1 MTEPP
6 PVRGPGG
13 NGLYWLKLMIISLH
27 FFELSFMP
35 LKEAYV

>member
-1 MTEPP
+1 MVHNPSNNRAP
-6 PVRGPGG
+6 
-13 NGLYWLKLMIISLH
+13 NGIKLMIISLH